1 MLTLNACAP
10 VLVRLG
16 VCGVVLW
23 FGLNQLASPGL
34 FVGYVPGWARA
45 LAAPEAFVRANGAF
59 ETVFGLLL
67 LLGAFTRAAA
77 LMLALHLAGIT
88 VTVGYNEIGARD
100 FAITLAAS
108 SIVCAGPDAWSLDRR
123 LLRSK
128 FRRTGLGRIVYR
140 LDKPHTP
147 L

>member
-1 MLTLNACAP
+1 MVNLKACAP

-23 FGLNQLASPGL
+23 FGLNQLASPTS
-34 FVGYVPGWARA
+34 FVGYVPDWIRS

-59 ETVFGLLL
+59 ETAFGLLL

-77 LMLALHLAGIT
+77 LLLALHLAMIT
-88 VTVGYNEIGARD
+88 ATVGYNEIGARD

-108 SIVCAGPDAWSLDRR
+108 SIVCAGPDAWSLDRL

-128 FRRTGLGRIVYR
+128 FRLTGLGRIVYR
-140 LDKPHTP
+140 LDTP
-147 L
+147 RAPL